1 MSAGQ
6 APRLLYRFKMHVRGR
21 PAARLAVSVA
31 AAVMLSVT
39 AHARTDSPGHS
50 LTEAPAQWQRADP
63 ADADL
68 ARTPSLV
75 QQAADA
81 MNEGRLHQAVAIL
94 TAIEQELTQS
104 GDRSPASMGLVL
116 ASRAST
122 LSALGEH
129 ERALQDRLLV
139 VGLARE
145 VLGDSA
151 PHTLT
156 VVLDLA
162 KTLQELGRWPEST
175 AWLNWAL
182 TLREPG
188 LASHD
193 ELAIFLASGLAG
205 GYEKAGEAS
214 RGLWLRQ
221 RLAVSFAHHFGAGSL
236 CEAAALQDYA
246 GALLAAGL
254 TTEAL
259 VQQRRAVRIL
269 SHLLKPSD
277 PSLLRARLGLA
288 RIREVRQ
295 DKAPAARATR
305 QAGSPSLAP
314 DTLA

>member
-6 APRLLYRFKMHVRGR
+6 APRLLYRLKMPVRGR

-31 AAVMLSVT
+31 AAVMLSVP

-50 LTEAPAQWQRADP
+50 LTEAPSQWQRADP
-63 ADADL
+63 GEL

-104 GDRSPASMGLVL
+104 GDRSPASLGLVL
-116 ASRAST
+116 AARAST
-122 LSALGEH
+122 LGALGEH

-193 ELAIFLASGLAG
+193 ELAMFLASGLAR
-205 GYEKAGEAS
+205 GYEKAGEAN

-254 TTEAL
+254 TAEAL

-305 QAGSPSLAP
+305 QAGSRSLAP